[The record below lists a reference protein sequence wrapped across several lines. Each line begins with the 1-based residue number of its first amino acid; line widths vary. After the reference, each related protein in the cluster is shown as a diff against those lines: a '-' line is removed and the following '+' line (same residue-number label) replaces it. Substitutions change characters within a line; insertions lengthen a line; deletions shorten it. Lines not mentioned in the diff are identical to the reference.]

1 MESYNFDKI
10 GKKIPYRVPDTFFD
24 ELENTIMI
32 EVQKRQNKRNI
43 LKIFYRSVAVAAT
56 IALLMIVGGS
66 GTKNDKTDFAEI
78 AQAFDNL
85 SEADQTYLLEIY
97 QDDIFIITV
106 R

>member
-10 GKKIPYRVPDTFFD
+10 GKKMPYRVPDTFFD

-56 IALLMIVGGS
+56 IALLMIVGFRHE
-66 GTKNDKTDFAEI
+66 K
-78 AQAFDNL
+78 
-85 SEADQTYLLEIY
+85 
-97 QDDIFIITV
+97 
-106 R
+106 

>member
-10 GKKIPYRVPDTFFD
+10 GKKMPYRVPDTFFD

-97 QDDIFIITV
+97 QDDIFINE
-106 R
+106 

>member
-10 GKKIPYRVPDTFFD
+10 GKKMPYRVPDTFFD
-24 ELENTIMI
+24 ELGNTIMI
-32 EVQKRQNKRNI
+32 EVQKRQNKRNV

-97 QDDIFIITV
+97 QDDIFINE
-106 R
+106 

>member
-10 GKKIPYRVPDTFFD
+10 GKKMPYRVPDTFFD

-97 QDDIFIITV
+97 QDDFFINE
-106 R
+106 

>member
-1 MESYNFDKI
+1 M
-10 GKKIPYRVPDTFFD
+10 PYRVPDTFFD

-43 LKIFYRSVAVAAT
+43 LKIFYRSVAVAST

-97 QDDIFIITV
+97 QDDIFINE
-106 R
+106 

>member
-10 GKKIPYRVPDTFFD
+10 GKKMPYRVPDTFFD

-85 SEADQTYLLEIY
+85 SEAAQTYLLEIY
-97 QDDIFIITV
+97 QDDIFINE
-106 R
+106 

>member
-10 GKKIPYRVPDTFFD
+10 GKKMPYRVPDTFFD

-66 GTKNDKTDFAEI
+66 GTKNDKTDFVEI

-97 QDDIFIITV
+97 QDDIFINE
-106 R
+106 

>member
-97 QDDIFIITV
+97 QDDILINE
-106 R
+106 

>member
-10 GKKIPYRVPDTFFD
+10 GKKMPYRVPDTFFD

-32 EVQKRQNKRNI
+32 EVQKRQNERNI

-97 QDDIFIITV
+97 QDDIFINE
-106 R
+106 

>member
-1 MESYNFDKI
+1 M
-10 GKKIPYRVPDTFFD
+10 PYRVPDTFFN

-78 AQAFDNL
+78 AQAFGNL

-97 QDDIFIITV
+97 QDDIFINE
-106 R
+106 

>member
-10 GKKIPYRVPDTFFD
+10 GKKMPYRVPDTFFD
-24 ELENTIMI
+24 DVENTIMI
-32 EVQKRQNKRNI
+32 NVRKRQNKRNVF
-43 LKIFYRSVAVAAT
+43 KIFYRIIAVAAT
-56 IALLMIVGGS
+56 LALLMIVGGS

-97 QDDIFIITV
+97 QDDIFINE
-106 R
+106 

>member
-10 GKKIPYRVPDTFFD
+10 GKKMPYRVPDTFFD

-66 GTKNDKTDFAEI
+66 GTRNDKTDFAEI

-97 QDDIFIITV
+97 QDDIFINE
-106 R
+106 

>member
-10 GKKIPYRVPDTFFD
+10 GKKMPYRVPDTFFD

-78 AQAFDNL
+78 SQAFDNL
-85 SEADQTYLLEIY
+85 SDADQTYLLEIY
-97 QDDIFIITV
+97 QDDIFINE
-106 R
+106 

>member
-10 GKKIPYRVPDTFFD
+10 GKKMPYRVPDTFFD

-85 SEADQTYLLEIY
+85 SEAYQTYLLEIY
-97 QDDIFIITV
+97 QDDIFINE
-106 R
+106 

>member
-10 GKKIPYRVPDTFFD
+10 GKKMPYRVPDTFFD

-56 IALLMIVGGS
+56 IALLIIVGGS

-97 QDDIFIITV
+97 QDDIFINE
-106 R
+106 

>member
-10 GKKIPYRVPDTFFD
+10 GKKMPYRVPDTFFD

-66 GTKNDKTDFAEI
+66 GTKNDTTDFAEI

-97 QDDIFIITV
+97 QDDIFINE
-106 R
+106 

>member
-10 GKKIPYRVPDTFFD
+10 GKKMPYRVPDTFFN

-97 QDDIFIITV
+97 QDDIFINE
-106 R
+106 

>member
-1 MESYNFDKI
+1 M
-10 GKKIPYRVPDTFFD
+10 PYRVPDTFFD

-66 GTKNDKTDFAEI
+66 GTKNDKTDCAEI

-97 QDDIFIITV
+97 QDDIFINE
-106 R
+106 

>member
-43 LKIFYRSVAVAAT
+43 LKIFYRSVVVAAT

-97 QDDIFIITV
+97 QDDIFINE
-106 R
+106 

>member
-10 GKKIPYRVPDTFFD
+10 GKKVPYRVPDTFFD
-24 ELENTIMI
+24 EVENKIII
-32 EVQKRQNKRNI
+32 EARKRQNKRNI

-97 QDDIFIITV
+97 QDDIFINE
-106 R
+106 

>member
-10 GKKIPYRVPDTFFD
+10 GKKMPYRVPDTFFD

-85 SEADQTYLLEIY
+85 SEADQTYLLVIY
-97 QDDIFIITV
+97 QDDIFINE
-106 R
+106 

>member
-10 GKKIPYRVPDTFFD
+10 GKKMPYRVPDTFFE

-97 QDDIFIITV
+97 QDDIFINE
-106 R
+106 